1 MMQGIGLEDLLKMLA
16 GMSSG
21 EDREE
26 SEDQEENHKVLGS
39 LPRIR
44 QACILVLQGKR
55 GKIRELEQRI
65 AALGSK
71 RDEEVKEHDSLVNEL
86 KQLDAMFAN
95 VGATTPA
102 AAPVDSG
109 SSDGPKPPDG
119 NPASPK
125 APQEPVPPWLRGK
138 VDADEPEPATNSQNG
153 HKEKSPTEFKR
164 LSKHRPT
171 GNPRLDALEM
181 ALHDA
186 LERLNN
192 TKMAFHFMAIKEV
205 RLALTDL
212 YKSWD
217 KPEEERISELEAGL
231 KDAVDKLSA
240 NPNAA
245 NSKVMPE
252 IWGDIIV
259 ALQGN
264 KDGNQ

>member
-1 MMQGIGLEDLLKMLA
+1 MFKHVGSLEDLFREIRKHMESDNQEQENDEIPQSMLEQLGCGRLKQMDEFIREIDA
-16 GMSSG
+16 SIGRFMSIKAAVVD
-21 EDREE
+21 DREKLLRE
-26 SEDQEENHKVLGS
+26 ILEHFGYEGQSASGNSADSEVTE
-39 LPRIR
+39 
-44 QACILVLQGKR
+44 
-55 GKIRELEQRI
+55 
-65 AALGSK
+65 
-71 RDEEVKEHDSLVNEL
+71 
-86 KQLDAMFAN
+86 
-95 VGATTPA
+95 
-102 AAPVDSG
+102 
-109 SSDGPKPPDG
+109 
-119 NPASPK
+119 SPK
-125 APQEPVPPWLRGK
+125 AHQEPVPPWRAEKNDRAGSNP
-138 VDADEPEPATNSQNG
+138 EPEGEPAT
-153 HKEKSPTEFKR
+153 KEKAKPEFKR

-171 GNPRLDALEM
+171 GNSRLDALEM

-192 TKMAFHFMAIKEV
+192 SKMAFHFMAIKEV

-217 KPEEERISELEAGL
+217 KPEEERIAELEAGL
-231 KDAVDKLSA
+231 KDAVDRLSA